1 MSAAQFSFIK
11 LYVADLE
18 SMIAFY
24 AAAFDMTVQVRI
36 NEADFEEVLMRQ
48 ERHEFLLGLLSWK
61 TDSDKGQRPAT
72 GVIGFITQDADAAVA
87 QAIKAGATLKRAPFD
102 IPGTRVALVNDP
114 EGHEIEFVQFR

>member
-1 MSAAQFSFIK
+1 MSAGQFSFVK

-24 AAAFDMTVQVRI
+24 AAAFDMAVHVRI
-36 NEADFEEVLMRQ
+36 EEADFEEVLMRQ
-48 ERHEFLLGLLSWK
+48 EGHDFMLGLLSWK
-61 TDSDKGQRPAT
+61 TDSHKDQRPAA

-102 IPGTRVALVNDP
+102 IPGTRVALVDDP